1 MLTEV
6 KKELEDR
13 FGKINNDIEIYM
25 YEEWLEKLAKK
36 LEIKTISQ
44 TKTFIELE
52 ISSNMS
58 RKIDGEKL
66 FYTAYEVSNK
76 FKLKN
81 VNNKIH
87 IILSLVNLEDHFV
100 KYLIE
105 LLNRIC
111 LENEIK

>member
-1 MLTEV
+1 
-6 KKELEDR
+6 
-13 FGKINNDIEIYM
+13 M
-25 YEEWLEKLAKK
+25 YEEWLEKIAKK

-52 ISSNMS
+52 ISSEIS
-58 RKIDGEKL
+58 KKIDGEKL

-87 IILSLVNLEDHFV
+87 IILNLVNLEAHFI

-111 LENEIK
+111 IQNNL